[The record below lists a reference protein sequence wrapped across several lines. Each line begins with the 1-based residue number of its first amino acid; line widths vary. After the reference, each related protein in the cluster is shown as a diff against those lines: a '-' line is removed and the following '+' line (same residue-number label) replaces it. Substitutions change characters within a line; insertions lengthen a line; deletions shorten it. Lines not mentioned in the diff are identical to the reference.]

1 MAHDRLPSVS
11 ATAIVADDHQLLRDG
26 VKTILLSVEG
36 ISIVAEA
43 QDGLEAIS
51 AVRQHKPDLLTLDMA
66 MPYAQGLEIY
76 EEVRRWSPDTRIIVF
91 TGLTSL
97 GLLSELVTAGVDGL
111 FAKRGDPEKLRESIP
126 VILNGAKVIAPEI
139 VALLEG
145 GTPASGL
152 TARERQILSLVA
164 TGLSNKEIAS
174 RLGVSLK
181 TVDNHR
187 TNLMRKL
194 DVHSVA
200 ELLSYALREG
210 LLEGS
215 DQL

>member
-1 MAHDRLPSVS
+1 MAHDRLPVIK

-26 VKTILLSVEG
+26 IKQILQSVDG

-51 AVRQHKPDLLTLDMA
+51 LVRRHKPGLLTLDMA

-76 EEVRRWSPDTRIIVF
+76 EEVRRWSPDTCIVVF

-97 GLLSELVTAGVDGL
+97 GLLSVLVTAGVDGL
-111 FAKRGDPEKLRESIP
+111 FAKRGDPDKLRESIP
-126 VILNGAKVIAPEI
+126 VILSGGKVIAPEI
-139 VALLEG
+139 VAILEE
-145 GTPASGL
+145 GTPASSL

>member
-1 MAHDRLPSVS
+1 MVHGQLPKVD
-11 ATAIVADDHQLLRDG
+11 ATAIVADDHALLRDG
-26 VKTILLSVEG
+26 IKGILLSIEG
-36 ISIVAEA
+36 ITIVAEA
-43 QDGLEAIS
+43 GDGLEAIS
-51 AVRQHKPDLLTLDMA
+51 LVRQHKPGLLTLDMA

-76 EEVRRWSPDTRIIVF
+76 EEVRRWSPGTRIIVF

-111 FAKRGDPEKLRESIP
+111 FAKRGDPDKLRESVP
-126 VILNGAKVIAPEI
+126 LILNGGKVIAPEI
-139 VALLEG
+139 VTLLEE
-145 GTPASGL
+145 GTLASSL

-164 TGLSNKEIAS
+164 TGLQNKEIAA

>member
-1 MAHDRLPSVS
+1 MPHDGLPKVS
-11 ATAIVADDHQLLRDG
+11 ATAIVADDHKLLRDG
-26 VKTILLSVEG
+26 IKQILQSVDG
-36 ISIVAEA
+36 ISVIAEA

-51 AVRQHKPDLLTLDMA
+51 LVRQHKPGLLTLDMA

-76 EEVRRWSPDTRIIVF
+76 EEVRRWSPDTRVIVF

-111 FAKRGDPEKLRESIP
+111 FAKRGDPDELRDSVG
-126 VILNGAKVIAPEI
+126 VIVSGAKVIAPEI
-139 VALLEG
+139 VALLEE
-145 GTPASGL
+145 GTPASSL

-164 TGLSNKEIAS
+164 TGLSNKEIAT

-194 DVHSVA
+194 DVHSIA

>member
-1 MAHDRLPSVS
+1 MSHDSLPEIS
-11 ATAIVADDHQLLRDG
+11 ATAIVADDHKLLRDG
-26 VKTILLSVEG
+26 IKQILASVDDV
-36 ISIVAEA
+36 SIIAEA

-51 AVRQHKPDLLTLDMA
+51 LVRQHKPGLLTLDMA

-111 FAKRGDPEKLRESIP
+111 FAKRGDPDKLRESIP
-126 VILNGAKVIAPEI
+126 VILSGGKVIAPEI
-139 VALLEG
+139 VALLEE
-145 GTPASGL
+145 GTPASAL

-164 TGLSNKEIAS
+164 TGLQNKEIAT

>member
-1 MAHDRLPSVS
+1 MSHGRLPKVS
-11 ATAIVADDHQLLRDG
+11 ATAIVADDHKLLRDG
-26 VKTILLSVEG
+26 IKQILLS
-36 ISIVAEA
+36 IDSITVVAEA
-43 QDGLEAIS
+43 CDGLEAIS
-51 AVRQHKPDLLTLDMA
+51 LVRRHTPDLLTLDMA

-76 EEVRRWSPDTRIIVF
+76 EEVRRWSPETRVIVF
-91 TGLTSL
+91 TGLTSI

-111 FAKRGDPEKLRESIP
+111 FAKRGDPDQLMESVPI
-126 VILNGAKVIAPEI
+126 ILNGGKVIAPEI
-139 VALLEG
+139 VELLENREP
-145 GTPASGL
+145 TASL

-164 TGLSNKEIAS
+164 TGRSNKEIAS

-210 LLEGS
+210 LLDGS